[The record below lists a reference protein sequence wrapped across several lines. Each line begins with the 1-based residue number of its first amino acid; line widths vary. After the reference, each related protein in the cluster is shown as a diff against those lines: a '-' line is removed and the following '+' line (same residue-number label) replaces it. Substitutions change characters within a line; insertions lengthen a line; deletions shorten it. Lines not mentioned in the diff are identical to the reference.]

1 MITDKAA
8 LDEIRKSWSGV
19 EALKNKVQGALL
31 GSFAQGGVFAIFIAD
46 SAHNLPLLHAY
57 AVFNDVL
64 EQLAKEGKFQ
74 CKSIFLGALLAA
86 SEKVLSWKDF
96 ALIKQ
101 GVDRRNDVAHRGDV
115 LPRADC
121 WNYIEGLRE
130 QLVAWAIL
138 DSN

>member
-8 LDEIRKSWSGV
+8 LDEIRQSWSGV

-31 GSFAQGGVFAIFIAD
+31 GSFAEGGSFVIFIAD
-46 SAHNLPLLHAY
+46 SAHNLPLLHA
-57 AVFNDVL
+57 VL
-64 EQLAKEGKFQ
+64 EQLAKEGIFQ

-86 SEKVLSWKDF
+86 SEKALSWKDF
-96 ALIKQ
+96 ALIKE
-101 GVDRRNDVAHRGDV
+101 GVDHRNDVVHRGDV

-121 WNYIEGLRE
+121 WKYIEGIRE
-130 QLVAWAIL
+130 QLVAWVIL